1 MHVINEFTCIFMKEI
16 KETTCLFLTPFM
28 FLLIDIWVN
37 KLLFIV
43 NKDFITTINL
53 LQYTN
58 SSITGLK
65 LSNAEYTQYSVI
77 YINQ

>member
-1 MHVINEFTCIFMKEI
+1 
-16 KETTCLFLTPFM
+16 M

-43 NKDFITTINL
+43 NKDFTETINL

-65 LSNAEYTQYSVI
+65 
-77 YINQ
+77 

>member
-1 MHVINEFTCIFMKEI
+1 
-16 KETTCLFLTPFM
+16 M

-43 NKDFITTINL
+43 NKDFIETINL

-58 SSITGLK
+58 SSITVLK
-65 LSNAEYTQYSVI
+65 FSNTEYTQYSVI

>member
-1 MHVINEFTCIFMKEI
+1 
-16 KETTCLFLTPFM
+16 M
-28 FLLIDIWVN
+28 FLLIDIRVN

-43 NKDFITTINL
+43 NKDFTETINL

-65 LSNAEYTQYSVI
+65 WSNAEYT
-77 YINQ
+77 